1 MPQLGRV
8 SNIHFTEVVFINIA
22 KHPHF
27 GEIGDGK
34 EAGAV
39 VEALDCR
46 SGAYPAW
53 TTHPF
58 LQSIARHVKTE

>member
-1 MPQLGRV
+1 MPQLGRI
-8 SNIHFTEVVFINIA
+8 SNMHFTEVVFINIA

-46 SGAYPAW
+46 SGALPGLDN
-53 TTHPF
+53 TPF
-58 LQSIARHVKTE
+58 LAEYCASCEN